1 VTGISSNYESA
12 VGTVGSDLAGEFG
25 SLTIS
30 ANGDWT
36 YEPNDVVDN
45 DPAAQDVFTYTITDA
60 DGDTSEATITINLS
74 DTKAPVAGTGTAAVD
89 DDGLSGGNAAS
100 TAGDL
105 DADQGDAAAAVP
117 DESVFIGSLSGFDLG
132 GDVPVTID
140 LSSNVGDT
148 LGSEAITYAWAG
160 NTLTASSAARGA
172 VFKVDFE
179 TDGSGATGQ
188 YTVTLLQNVLHV
200 DDDANDENDASVT
213 LAIKVTD
220 SDGSFDDTG
229 SLAITFDDDT
239 PVAADI
245 EEDGNVEAY
254 VTNLSFIVDISSSM
268 SDNDLTLTESA
279 IATLIQEY
287 ELFGA
292 VNLNIVQFYE
302 NNTILSEWISS
313 DGFTVSGYLDRDQSG
328 TDIERGLSGMVG
340 EYDDAPM
347 TANKDVMYFFGDGNT
362 YDDYEVDFIAYLPTW
377 LDFLN
382 SGAVDS
388 FFAYSV
394 NTSSVL
400 SDISALSNSN
410 TAATPVNIDDVGDL
424 AEAVSGTVSTQ
435 LTGNLFTEG
444 SNLSV
449 SYGADDGYIDSITIG
464 SQSTNYDANNATQ
477 QINLSGVAALAG
489 NTLSVNFLTGDY
501 TYTVVNQLAPSFELE
516 IGLIDGDGDSASYD
530 YELTIS
536 STSAPIVLDL
546 ENDGVDYMSRDS
558 GVVFTDEA
566 TSQSVSTAWV
576 GQDDGLLVIDAD
588 KSGTVNESKE
598 YVFTEWSD
606 TAETDME
613 AVAEVFDTNQD
624 GVLDANDERFDEF
637 AVWQDADSDGVTD
650 AGELTSLIE
659 MGVESIAL
667 DYTADSVPGNAADGD
682 VTIHGQSAVTWSD
695 GSTTIAEDTSFA
707 TEALDLRDLL
717 SNDVAGDDVSSY
729 LNVVFDGTATVI
741 EVSNAGQF
749 TSGDSSGGIV
759 DQTITLEGV
768 DLVGSDDL
776 ATTIQ
781 NMLNNGQLNSD

>member
-1 VTGISSNYESA
+1 
-12 VGTVGSDLAGEFG
+12 
-25 SLTIS
+25 
-30 ANGDWT
+30 
-36 YEPNDVVDN
+36 
-45 DPAAQDVFTYTITDA
+45 
-60 DGDTSEATITINLS
+60 
-74 DTKAPVAGTGTAAVD
+74 
-89 DDGLSGGNAAS
+89 
-100 TAGDL
+100 
-105 DADQGDAAAAVP
+105 
-117 DESVFIGSLSGFDLG
+117 
-132 GDVPVTID
+132 
-140 LSSNVGDT
+140 
-148 LGSEAITYAWAG
+148 
-160 NTLTASSAARGA
+160 
-172 VFKVDFE
+172 
-179 TDGSGATGQ
+179 
-188 YTVTLLQNVLHV
+188 
-200 DDDANDENDASVT
+200 
-213 LAIKVTD
+213 
-220 SDGSFDDTG
+220 
-229 SLAITFDDDT
+229 
-239 PVAADI
+239 
-245 EEDGNVEAY
+245 
-254 VTNLSFIVDISSSM
+254 
-268 SDNDLTLTESA
+268 
-279 IATLIQEY
+279 
-287 ELFGA
+287 
-292 VNLNIVQFYE
+292 
-302 NNTILSEWISS
+302 
-313 DGFTVSGYLDRDQSG
+313 
-328 TDIERGLSGMVG
+328 MVG

-362 YDDYEVDFIAYLPTW
+362 YGGYEVDFIAYLPTW
-377 LDFLN
+377 LTFLD

-394 NTSSVL
+394 NTTSVL
-400 SDISALSNSN
+400 SDIIALSNSS

-424 AEAVSGTVSTQ
+424 ADAVSGTVSTQ
-435 LTGNLFTEG
+435 LTGNLFTAG

-449 SYGADDGYIDSITIG
+449 SYGADDGYIVSITIG
-464 SQSTNYDANNATQ
+464 SQTTNYDANNATQ

-501 TYTVVNQLAPSFELE
+501 TYTVVNQLAPSFELT

-682 VTIHGQSAVTWSD
+682 VTIHGQSAVTWND

-717 SNDVAGDDVSSY
+717 PNDVAGDDLSSY
-729 LNVVFDGTATVI
+729 LNVSFNGTATVI
-741 EVSNAGQF
+741 EVSNAEQF
-749 TSGDSSGGIV
+749 TSGNSSGGIV

-776 ATTIQ
+776 ATIIQ